1 MKLTSKDK
9 EFLERLKA
17 ICDEQ
22 SLSIDLRSDGITRMV
37 LRKNYGARIETHFGM
52 TRQGVR
58 WRFQRLFSEIYVNAY
73 VTILW
78 VESRFG
84 THLRHHAMAIARE
97 RMERYQRANREG
109 ALNIHNQQGKGV
121 RRPARHES

>member
-9 EFLERLKA
+9 EFLDRLKA
-17 ICDEQ
+17 VCDDQ
-22 SLSIDLRSDGITRMV
+22 SLNIDVKNDGPTRMV
-37 LRKNYGARIETHFGM
+37 LRKNYGSRIEQHFGM

-109 ALNIHNQQGKGV
+109 ALNIPKPTKQVV
-121 RRPARHES
+121 RRTARHKS